1 MYDKIDILI
10 LYKENN
16 INIVDIY
23 INTGILIPIEY

>member
-16 INIVDIY
+16 VNIVDIY